1 GHQDDAFVR
10 FEAVHLNQQLV
21 QRLFALIV
29 SAAQTSAA
37 VASNSVDFVDE
48 DDARSILL
56 ALLKQITH
64 AACAHSDEHF
74 VEVRAG
80 NEEPQRTQQ
89 DQWRPGSQQ
98 LQRQVSAVDVAKG
111 HDNALFLQLL
121 DHVRIVRRSR
131 RVESRI
137 VGQLAL
143 DLHPIE
149 SNIVDATLINI
160 GHEL

>member
-1 GHQDDAFVR
+1 MHSQNLFAPSHIRTADYHAAVEASGPEQRRVKHIRPVRGGHQDDAFVR

-64 AACAHSDEHF
+64 AACAHSDE
-74 VEVRAG
+74 
-80 NEEPQRTQQ
+80 
-89 DQWRPGSQQ
+89 
-98 LQRQVSAVDVAKG
+98 
-111 HDNALFLQLL
+111 
-121 DHVRIVRRSR
+121 
-131 RVESRI
+131 
-137 VGQLAL
+137 
-143 DLHPIE
+143 
-149 SNIVDATLINI
+149 
-160 GHEL
+160 